1 MITFKEYIILN
12 EAIPLKQVKKK
23 KLTRGNSGA
32 YKIEQLN
39 TAFKGKD
46 RLVYDIDIFSKDILT
61 LEFPILEKIL
71 GIVKEK
77 LPDYTIPTKNSYIQ
91 GFIYKKEDTVLK
103 RPFKIGK
110 VLSKYQDDP
119 KVSDVLKSF
128 IHDPMRA
135 ATKNKKLKVVISRHP
150 YDVAGMSTDRSWTSC
165 MNMGTKGVNYPS
177 QSDGINRRFVSND
190 ISSGTIIAYLVSDD
204 DRHQNGK
211 LAIKRPIARLL
222 LKPYIDTKD
231 VNNHAYSV
239 ERVYGTPN
247 ESFVDFVRNWV
258 DNNINKNVENK
269 RFVLH
274 DGLYFDG
281 EPYKNFVGV
290 RKEIEDMS
298 NVFFSNLY
306 RTPEKYFRNF
316 IINTENDG
324 FNTEIIIE
332 FSFDKS
338 VKMENRTF
346 ESSNKLPQYVKD
358 IKDATEIEEKNSY
371 YGSQGVIF
379 TRMEMHPEQDNLLRI
394 EYVFRI
400 PDIREDHDE
409 KDQYDDPY
417 IKDHIHET
425 FELFMR
431 ECNFDDFDYGKSY
444 KRIKDI
450 LLNANPENE
459 KEQEIQELTNKFKLV
474 SDVNNPNSP
483 IHRKSNEYNEYVKS
497 LEKYVN
503 AVSNLEKLELIFD
516 EKYTPDQVD
525 TKIREYWNPNSV
537 FVKSLND
544 IKKFKDEYQVI
555 YKAMNAYQ
563 PSQSDF
569 ANINIHNE
577 WDKKIFQETMKI
589 SIDEIKNKLAKL
601 KQTLMNT
608 VTFIRLIRKHE
619 ESPELADIMFNVK
632 SFQNH
637 FDPYFSFY
645 VSRW

>member
-1 MITFKEYIILN
+1 MFSFKEYFIIN

-23 KLTRGNSGA
+23 KLTRGNGGA

-39 TAFKGKD
+39 TIFKGKD

-71 GIVKEK
+71 EILKEK

-91 GFIYKKEDTVLK
+91 GFVYKKEDTALK

-110 VLSKYQDDP
+110 VLSKYQNDP
-119 KVSDVLKSF
+119 KVSDVLNSF

-135 ATKNKKLKVVISRHP
+135 STKNKKLKVVISRHP
-150 YDVAGMSTDRSWTSC
+150 YDIAGMSTDRSWTSC

-177 QSDGINRRFVSND
+177 KSEGINRRFVSND

-231 VNNHAYSV
+231 VDNHAYSV